1 MKNLQYQILEY
12 LYSSNGAFFIDTAN
26 HFISSGEN
34 PSDVSDMIRLLID
47 QKHITASA
55 KDTLAAYLK
64 LSPSGKAKLF
74 EYQSAHKLGKKPE
87 SNKNKP
93 DAGVERPYLRFFR
106 KAKEFLSVTS
116 NLVTVIGGVVTFI
129 FFLIAHFQ

>member
-1 MKNLQYQILEY
+1 MKNLQHQILEY
-12 LYSSNGAFFIDTAN
+12 LYSSDGAFFIDTAN

-47 QKHITASA
+47 QKHLTASA
-55 KDTLAAYLK
+55 MDVHAAYLK

-74 EYQSAHKLGKKPE
+74 EYQSTYKLAEKPE

-93 DAGVERPYLRFFR
+93 DASIERPYLRFCR

-116 NLVTVIGGVVTFI
+116 NLVTVIGGIVSAIV
-129 FFLIAHFQ
+129 FLSAFLK